1 MSKNSGDKARF
12 GKEQKK
18 KMLRRKR
25 TLALRQSLASTATTD
40 VPGVPPTPSEPSVA
54 TLNQPNVS

>member
-18 KMLRRKR
+18 KLLRRKR
-25 TLALRQSLASTATTD
+25 TLALRQALTSAATTE
-40 VPGVPPTPSEPSVA
+40 VSGLPPTPSVA
-54 TLNQPNVS
+54 ALNQTDLG

>member
-12 GKEQKK
+12 GKERKK
-18 KMLRRKR
+18 KMLRRANNL
-25 TLALRQSLASTATTD
+25 TLRQSLVSTATTD
-40 VPGVPPTPSEPSVA
+40 VPGVPPTPAEPSVA